1 MFRVSLGRVHE
12 LVRIKEGTER
22 LLLRVDGDPIQ
33 MTIGLN
39 KARELLQT
47 LTDENDEEALAAA
60 RMFAEVFFGKKQTEL
75 LIGFYN
81 DNPACVISV
90 CGKIFEKRLIKKII
104 KAQKRQKRK

>member
-12 LVRIKEGTER
+12 LVRVKEGTER

-47 LTDENDEEALAAA
+47 LNGENDGEALEAA
-60 RMFAEVFFGKKQTEL
+60 RMFAEVFFGKKQTDL
-75 LIGFYN
+75 LFGLYN

-90 CGKIFEKRLIKKII
+90 CGKVFEKRLVRKII
-104 KAQKRQKRK
+104 KAQKRQKK

>member
-12 LVRIKEGTER
+12 LVRVKEGTER

-39 KARELLQT
+39 KAREVLQT
-47 LTDENDEEALAAA
+47 LNGENDKEALEAA
-60 RMFAEVFFGKKQTEL
+60 RMFAEVFFGKKQTDL
-75 LIGFYN
+75 LLGLYN

-90 CGKIFEKRLIKKII
+90 CGKVFEKRLIRKII
-104 KAQKRQKRK
+104 KAQKRQKK